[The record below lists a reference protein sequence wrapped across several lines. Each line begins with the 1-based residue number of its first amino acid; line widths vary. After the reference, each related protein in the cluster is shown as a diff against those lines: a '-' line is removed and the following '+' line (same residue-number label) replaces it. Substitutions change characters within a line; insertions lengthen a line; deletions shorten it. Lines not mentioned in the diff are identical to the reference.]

1 MDHRYS
7 DHLYELNR
15 RKIQKDQTF
24 ILKEEMLKSKSGLT
38 HFTNLLG
45 GWMINIGEKLRKR
58 SSFSSQVRKFDSFQD
73 ASRIFKA

>member
-1 MDHRYS
+1 MDPRYS
-7 DHLYELNR
+7 DHLYELNH

-24 ILKEEMLKSKSGLT
+24 ILKEEMLNSTSELT

-45 GWMINIGEKLRKR
+45 SWMVTTGEKLRKR
-58 SSFSSQVRKFDSFQD
+58 SSFSAQVGKLDSFQD

>member
-1 MDHRYS
+1 MDQRYA

-15 RKIQKDQTF
+15 QKIQKDQTF
-24 ILKEEMLKSKSGLT
+24 LLKEEMMKSRSGLT

-45 GWMINIGEKLRKR
+45 GWMIATGERLRKR
-58 SSFSSQVRKFDSFQD
+58 SSFSSQVRTLDSFQD